1 MFAKIRS
8 IIRLTRNSFEAVMT
22 ATHIYDTP
30 PPGCAV
36 DWTMSQNWNA
46 FADAEHDVWD
56 RLLAK
61 QSAALDKLAS
71 RAFLRGLDILNLSRP
86 GIPDHRE
93 LNERLKAATEWE
105 VVAVPGWIPNEPF
118 FTHLA
123 NKRFPAANFLRTD
136 QSMDYNEE
144 PDMFH
149 DIFGHIPMLTDPV
162 FSDFLVAY
170 GKAGL
175 RAEKLGASDYL
186 GRLWLY
192 TVEFGLVVEDGELRA
207 YGGGL
212 LSSLAEAI
220 SAVTSPSVRRLG
232 LDIPRVMRTGY
243 HFDKFQDVYFV
254 VDSFE
259 DLLLQTEQAN
269 FAVLYEQARE
279 LPELDPSADA
289 EHDQSFVLPALGS
302 QTAVNGLS
310 KEQRCDLLPALSA
323 WSLAERGEA
332 ITRHFEFG
340 DFVEAFGF
348 MTRVAIVAERMNH
361 HPEWANVYNQVDV
374 RLTTHDV
381 AGLSMRD
388 IELARAMDQLAH
400 SA

>member
-1 MFAKIRS
+1 MAAKH
-8 IIRLTRNSFEAVMT
+8 V
-22 ATHIYDTP
+22 YDAP
-30 PPGCAV
+30 PEGCDS
-36 DWTMSQNWNA
+36 DWTMPQNWDA
-46 FADAEHDVWD
+46 FTAEEHGVWD

-61 QSAALDKLAS
+61 QSAALGNLAS
-71 RAFLRGLDILNLSRP
+71 KAFLNGLDILNMSRP
-86 GIPDHRE
+86 GIPDHHE
-93 LNERLKAATEWE
+93 LNERLKETTGWK

-123 NKRFPAANFLRTD
+123 NKRFPAANFLR
-136 QSMDYNEE
+136 SGENMDYSDE

-175 RAEKLGASDYL
+175 RAEKLGAADYL

-192 TVEFGLVVEDGELRA
+192 TVEFGLVIEDGELRA

-212 LSSLAEAI
+212 LSSLAETT
-220 SAVTSPSVRRLG
+220 SAVTAPDVHRLR

-259 DLLLQTEQAN
+259 DLLRRTEETN
-269 FAVLYEQARE
+269 FAVVYEQIMA
-279 LPELDPSADA
+279 LPDLEPSERISQDRVFDPKGP
-289 EHDQSFVLPALGS
+289 VGNAL
-302 QTAVNGLS
+302 VDRLS
-310 KEQRCDLLPALSA
+310 EQQRSDLLPGLGE
-323 WSLAERGEA
+323 WNLADGGEA
-332 ITRHFEFG
+332 ITRQFVFG

-348 MTRVAIVAERMNH
+348 MTRAALVAERMDH
-361 HPEWANVYNQVDV
+361 HPEWANTYNRVNV
-374 RLTTHDV
+374 RLTTHDA

-388 IELARAMDQLAH
+388 IELALALNQV
-400 SA
+400 AAPA

>member
-1 MFAKIRS
+1 
-8 IIRLTRNSFEAVMT
+8 
-22 ATHIYDTP
+22 
-30 PPGCAV
+30 
-36 DWTMSQNWNA
+36 
-46 FADAEHDVWD
+46 
-56 RLLAK
+56 
-61 QSAALDKLAS
+61 
-71 RAFLRGLDILNLSRP
+71 LRGLDILNLSRP

-123 NKRFPAANFLRTD
+123 NKRFPVANFLRTG

-323 WSLAERGEA
+323 WSLSERGEA